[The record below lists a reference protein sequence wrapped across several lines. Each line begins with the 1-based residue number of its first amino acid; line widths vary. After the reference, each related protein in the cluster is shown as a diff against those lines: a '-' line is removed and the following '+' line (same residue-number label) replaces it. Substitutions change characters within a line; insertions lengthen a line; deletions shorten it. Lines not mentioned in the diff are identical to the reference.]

1 MTGMGGSMIADLVIG
16 VLALLGSLFFLVA
29 AVTMSRAGDALTRIN
44 ILSVATGLGMMLFI
58 FSAYGHE
65 LRSGFSWAQLLMAL
79 VALGATVVVTT
90 VASMTLARAAYRAD
104 GRLDPLTAYDD
115 IAEETGTLPGRV
127 THATAGTRPC
137 VIRPTPPDG
146 SIP

>member
-1 MTGMGGSMIADLVIG
+1 MTGMEGSMIADLVIG
-16 VLALLGSLFFLVA
+16 VLALLGSLCFLVA

-65 LRSGFSWAQLLMAL
+65 LRSGYSWAQLLMAL

-115 IAEETGTLPGRV
+115 IAEETGT
-127 THATAGTRPC
+127 
-137 VIRPTPPDG
+137 
-146 SIP
+146 

>member
-1 MTGMGGSMIADLVIG
+1 MGGSMIADLVIG
-16 VLALLGSLFFLVA
+16 VLALLGSLCFLVA

-90 VASMTLARAAYRAD
+90 VASMTLARAAYRA
-104 GRLDPLTAYDD
+104 
-115 IAEETGTLPGRV
+115 
-127 THATAGTRPC
+127 
-137 VIRPTPPDG
+137 
-146 SIP
+146 

>member
-1 MTGMGGSMIADLVIG
+1 MIADLLIG
-16 VLALLGSLFFLVA
+16 VLALSGSLCFLVA

-58 FSAYGHE
+58 FSAYAHE
-65 LRSGFSWAQLLMAL
+65 LKSGFALAQLLMAL
-79 VALGATVVVTT
+79 VALFATVVVTT

-115 IAEETGTLPGRV
+115 IAEGGLT
-127 THATAGTRPC
+127 
-137 VIRPTPPDG
+137 
-146 SIP
+146 